1 MNLFDL
7 TGKKAIVTGG
17 TRGLGYGMAEGLIEA
32 GAEVVIFGSSE
43 RVHDVAAGLCHKGLK
58 CHGIAVDLGDSSAR
72 AAAFDEAVK
81 CLGGLDILVN
91 CAGIQ
96 RRHKSEE
103 FPLDDLADVMNINFT
118 ACFELCQMAAREFM
132 AKEKPGKIINI
143 SSMLAFFGGMTVPA
157 YAASKGAVT
166 QMTKAFCNEWASKG
180 INVNCIAPGYMDT
193 EMNTALTDPANPRFA
208 EITNRIPARRW
219 GTPDDMKGT
228 VIFLASPA
236 SDYLNGA
243 VIPVDGGYLVK

>member
-58 CHGIAVDLGDSSAR
+58 CHGIAVDLGDSAAR

-103 FPLDDLADVMNINFT
+103 FPLT
-118 ACFELCQMAAREFM
+118 TWQM
-132 AKEKPGKIINI
+132 
-143 SSMLAFFGGMTVPA
+143 
-157 YAASKGAVT
+157 
-166 QMTKAFCNEWASKG
+166 
-180 INVNCIAPGYMDT
+180 
-193 EMNTALTDPANPRFA
+193 
-208 EITNRIPARRW
+208 
-219 GTPDDMKGT
+219 
-228 VIFLASPA
+228 
-236 SDYLNGA
+236 
-243 VIPVDGGYLVK
+243 

>member
-58 CHGIAVDLGDSSAR
+58 CHGIAVDLGDSAAR

-118 ACFELCQMAAREFM
+118 DCFELCQMAAREFM
-132 AKEKPGKIINI
+132 AKEKPGK
-143 SSMLAFFGGMTVPA
+143 LPL
-157 YAASKGAVT
+157 
-166 QMTKAFCNEWASKG
+166 C
-180 INVNCIAPGYMDT
+180 
-193 EMNTALTDPANPRFA
+193 
-208 EITNRIPARRW
+208 
-219 GTPDDMKGT
+219 
-228 VIFLASPA
+228 
-236 SDYLNGA
+236 
-243 VIPVDGGYLVK
+243 

>member
-17 TRGLGYGMAEGLIEA
+17 TRGLGYGMAEGLMEA

-43 RVHDVAAGLCHKGLK
+43 KVHDVAAGFCHKGLK
-58 CHGIAVDLGDSSAR
+58 CHGIAVDLRDGAAR
-72 AAAFDEAVK
+72 AAAFDEAVQ

-103 FPLDDLADVMNINFT
+103 FPLDDLADVMNVNFT
-118 ACFELCQMAAREFM
+118 ACFELCQMAAREFI

-143 SSMLAFFGGMTVPA
+143 SSMLAFFGGQTVPA
-157 YAASKGAVT
+157 RFSSCSAASLISLKCAEEAKVT
-166 QMTKAFCNEWASKG
+166 AFPTMPCEKSTQISA
-180 INVNCIAPGYMDT
+180 
-193 EMNTALTDPANPRFA
+193 
-208 EITNRIPARRW
+208 
-219 GTPDDMKGT
+219 
-228 VIFLASPA
+228 
-236 SDYLNGA
+236 
-243 VIPVDGGYLVK
+243 